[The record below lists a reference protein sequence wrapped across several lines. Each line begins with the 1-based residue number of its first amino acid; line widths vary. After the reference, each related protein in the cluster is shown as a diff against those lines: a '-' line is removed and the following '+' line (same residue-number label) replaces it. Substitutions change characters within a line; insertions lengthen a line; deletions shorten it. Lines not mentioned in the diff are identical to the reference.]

1 VEVGDA
7 AGEASEQIGRD
18 GVVCQEVGHHPFFRQ
33 PAHLH
38 RVVDGLP
45 LGLDLGNPELRIAID
60 RRRASELGISNRDLG
75 FSVSALV
82 DGVKA
87 SSYRYQG
94 KEIDI
99 MLVSQRGF
107 GHRTHELEQM
117 PIATP
122 DGQWVTLGSIAT
134 VSLGEGPSQINH
146 KEQQRTITIRLSPP
160 AGMSTETV
168 LRILEQDVL
177 QPLRSSG
184 VITQPYSVDMAGSA
198 DSLAT
203 AINTLGSTFLLALV
217 ISFLLMAALFE
228 SFLYPFVIMISVPLA
243 AFGGVLGLALMNGV
257 GVYQPL
263 DTMTM
268 MGFIILAGTVV
279 NSAIL
284 IVHKSLQQM
293 RNNGLA
299 PDAAIL
305 AAVKTR
311 IRPIFLTV
319 STSSL
324 AVLPLVLAPGAGAEV
339 YRGLGTV
346 VIGGLLVSTVLTLF
360 LVPALLS
367 LVMSGR
373 GYVLARWRKNE
384 ET

>member
-1 VEVGDA
+1 
-7 AGEASEQIGRD
+7 
-18 GVVCQEVGHHPFFRQ
+18 
-33 PAHLH
+33 
-38 RVVDGLP
+38 
-45 LGLDLGNPELRIAID
+45 
-60 RRRASELGISNRDLG
+60 
-75 FSVSALV
+75 
-82 DGVKA
+82 
-87 SSYRYQG
+87 
-94 KEIDI
+94 
-99 MLVSQRGF
+99 
-107 GHRTHELEQM
+107 
-117 PIATP
+117 
-122 DGQWVTLGSIAT
+122 
-134 VSLGEGPSQINH
+134 
-146 KEQQRTITIRLSPP
+146 
-160 AGMSTETV
+160 MSTETV